1 MKINL
6 ESSWD
11 YYRKLN
17 LIILLVI
24 SLGINIGFTSFEKFN
39 LNLFLILTS
48 TNVLILFFLLLKK
61 SILIKNNHII
71 AFHSLF
77 GFKIKII
84 KSLYIKNNS
93 VIEFNKYKSKNYY
106 QNENKFEPTLHVDEN
121 IFEII
126 VDGNLLITIYNN
138 ESKEN
143 FLKFFSKLNTEY

>member
-24 SLGINIGFTSFEKFN
+24 SLGINIGFTFFEKFN

-48 TNVLILFFLLLKK
+48 INVLILFFLLLKK
-61 SILIKNNHII
+61 SILIKNNQII

-84 KSLYIKNNS
+84 KSLDIKNNS
-93 VIEFNKYKSKNYY
+93 AIKFKKYKSKNYY
-106 QNENKFEPTLHVDEN
+106 QNENKFEPTLHVDEY

-126 VDGNLLITIYNN
+126 VDGNLLMTIYKNK
-138 ESKEN
+138 SKEN
-143 FLKFFSKLNTEY
+143 FLKFFSKLNTEN

>member
-24 SLGINIGFTSFEKFN
+24 SLGINIGFTFFEKFN

-48 TNVLILFFLLLKK
+48 INVLILFFLLLKK
-61 SILIKNNHII
+61 SILIKNNQII

-84 KSLYIKNNS
+84 KSLDIKNNS
-93 VIEFNKYKSKNYY
+93 AIEFNKYKSKNYY

-126 VDGNLLITIYNN
+126 VDGRLLFKVYNLK
-138 ESKEN
+138 SKE
-143 FLKFFSKLNTEY
+143 KFEQFIYQIDIK

>member
-24 SLGINIGFTSFEKFN
+24 SLGINIGFTFFEKFN

-48 TNVLILFFLLLKK
+48 INVLILFFLLLKK
-61 SILIKNNHII
+61 SILIKNNQII

-84 KSLYIKNNS
+84 KSLDIKNNS
-93 VIEFNKYKSKNYY
+93 AIEFKKYKSKNYY

-126 VDGNLLITIYNN
+126 VDGRLLFKVYNLK
-138 ESKEN
+138 SKE
-143 FLKFFSKLNTEY
+143 KFEQFIYQIDIK

>member
-61 SILIKNNHII
+61 SILIKNNQII

-84 KSLYIKNNS
+84 KSLDIKNNS
-93 VIEFNKYKSKNYY
+93 AIEFKKYKSKNYY

-126 VDGNLLITIYNN
+126 VDGRLLFKVYNLK
-138 ESKEN
+138 SKE
-143 FLKFFSKLNTEY
+143 KFEQFIYQIDIK

>member
-24 SLGINIGFTSFEKFN
+24 SLGINIGFTFFEKFN

-48 TNVLILFFLLLKK
+48 INVLILFFLLLKK
-61 SILIKNNHII
+61 SILIKNNQII

-84 KSLYIKNNS
+84 KSLDIKNNS
-93 VIEFNKYKSKNYY
+93 AIKFKKYKSKNYY

-126 VDGNLLITIYNN
+126 VDGRLLFKVYNLK
-138 ESKEN
+138 SKE
-143 FLKFFSKLNTEY
+143 KFEQFIYQIDIK